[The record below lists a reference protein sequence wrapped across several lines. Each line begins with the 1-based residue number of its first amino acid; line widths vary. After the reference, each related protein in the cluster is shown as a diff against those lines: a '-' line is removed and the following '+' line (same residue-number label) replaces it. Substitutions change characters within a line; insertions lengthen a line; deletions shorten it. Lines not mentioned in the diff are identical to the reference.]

1 MRAVMVKFSSP
12 EADHSPCGSPCPS
25 SAVQAGG
32 LFELTGARVI
42 RRSMPVT
49 QLAPWTTKFPASKP
63 IVEYLYICIIEA
75 TWRLR
80 LRLDKQKSRRGRHP
94 FLQTLLAVTGRAKC
108 QIARPIVAIVDD
120 DDAVGNAIEVLMR
133 SIGLVAQAFSSG
145 EEFLR
150 SPELSRTGCL
160 VVDFDMPKMTG
171 LDLHNNLSRLGKE
184 IPTVLITAYP
194 SDDIRARALQAGIIC
209 YLPKPFD
216 ESDLLNCIQTALD
229 RAKGNRG
236 AP

>member
-1 MRAVMVKFSSP
+1 
-12 EADHSPCGSPCPS
+12 
-25 SAVQAGG
+25 
-32 LFELTGARVI
+32 
-42 RRSMPVT
+42 
-49 QLAPWTTKFPASKP
+49 
-63 IVEYLYICIIEA
+63 
-75 TWRLR
+75 
-80 LRLDKQKSRRGRHP
+80 
-94 FLQTLLAVTGRAKC
+94 
-108 QIARPIVAIVDD
+108 
-120 DDAVGNAIEVLMR
+120 MR
-133 SIGLVAQAFSSG
+133 SVGLIAKAFSSG

-160 VVDFDMPKMTG
+160 VVDFDMPKMNG

-194 SDDIRARALQAGIIC
+194 SDDIRARALQAGVIC

-216 ESDLLNCIQTALD
+216 ESDLLNCIQAALD

>member
-1 MRAVMVKFSSP
+1 
-12 EADHSPCGSPCPS
+12 
-25 SAVQAGG
+25 
-32 LFELTGARVI
+32 LN
-42 RRSMPVT
+42 
-49 QLAPWTTKFPASKP
+49 
-63 IVEYLYICIIEA
+63 
-75 TWRLR
+75 
-80 LRLDKQKSRRGRHP
+80 KQECRGRHP
-94 FLQTLLAVTGRAKC
+94 FLKTPLAVTGRAKVSNT
-108 QIARPIVAIVDD
+108 RLIVAIVDD

-133 SIGLVAQAFSSG
+133 SVGLIAKAFSSG

-150 SPELSRTGCL
+150 SPELDRAGCL
-160 VVDFDMPKMTG
+160 VVDFDMPKMSG

-194 SDDIRARALQAGIIC
+194 SDDIRARALQAGIIR

-216 ESDLLNCIQTALD
+216 ESDLLNCIQAALD

>member
-1 MRAVMVKFSSP
+1 
-12 EADHSPCGSPCPS
+12 
-25 SAVQAGG
+25 
-32 LFELTGARVI
+32 
-42 RRSMPVT
+42 
-49 QLAPWTTKFPASKP
+49 
-63 IVEYLYICIIEA
+63 
-75 TWRLR
+75 
-80 LRLDKQKSRRGRHP
+80 
-94 FLQTLLAVTGRAKC
+94 
-108 QIARPIVAIVDD
+108 
-120 DDAVGNAIEVLMR
+120 MR

-160 VVDFDMPKMTG
+160 VVDFDMPNMTG
-171 LDLHNNLSRLGKE
+171 IDLHNNLSLLGNE

-216 ESDLLNCIQTALD
+216 ESDLLNCIQAALD